1 MSDDNNTLSI
11 ITFYEKNRCL
21 WDPAIRD
28 YYNKIIKNKLLQE
41 LSMDVAIPSKYHV
54 ILNLIVTINLKNL
67 KNLKIKLN
75 NCITNLI
82 KTILI

>member
-67 KNLKIKLN
+67 KIKLN